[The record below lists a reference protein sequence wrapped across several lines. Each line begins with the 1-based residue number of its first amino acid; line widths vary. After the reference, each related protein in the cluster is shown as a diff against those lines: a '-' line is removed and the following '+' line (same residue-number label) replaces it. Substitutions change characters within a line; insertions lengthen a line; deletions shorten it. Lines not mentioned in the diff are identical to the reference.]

1 MMGTMKIPFGGES
14 QDRAIK
20 LLAAAEQLD
29 QDAAVVR
36 TTTGG
41 FLVEEDVAKKAGL
54 DKYAEDS
61 EVQSSEPEPVK
72 KTAAKKTTAKKTAA
86 KKTAAKKTA
95 KKTTASKG

>member
-61 EVQSSEPEPVK
+61 GVQSSEPEPVK
-72 KTAAKKTTAKKTAA
+72 KTAAKKTAAKKTA